1 MFLILDLQENIYRK
15 VKKTYFPSAGLATSL
30 KTERCRRRPA
40 IGGVWRRGGG
50 GRNPISH
57 QESRHARTWR
67 DVVAWEDLEAVIFLT
82 HYFLSLHRIPAV
94 VGGISG
100 DMGKGLGIK
109 RTDFCNWADRS
120 GGVGGGGGGG
130 GAWGGGRGVGRCV
143 FLSWV
148 LYVGGG
154 GVYFMK
160 FYSNDAKST

>member
-1 MFLILDLQENIYRK
+1 VPHKASCWGCLA
-15 VKKTYFPSAGLATSL
+15 AG
-30 KTERCRRRPA
+30 
-40 IGGVWRRGGG
+40 WGG

-130 GAWGGGRGVGRCV
+130 GAWGGAGGGALCFFELGFVCWGWRGV
-143 FLSWV
+143 
-148 LYVGGG
+148 
-154 GVYFMK
+154 
-160 FYSNDAKST
+160 FYEILLK